1 MTISLT
7 QILNKENSIGD
18 AVGKALILNLINQ
31 YKGERK
37 NFTQNELSTTL
48 SNLSTTQ
55 LGRYYCYVGLQQW
68 LQRYFAISQ
77 AYYQQAQASL
87 SKLFNEVTNT
97 SHVEESF
104 AKLAPLPLEFKEA
117 LEYFS
122 FFPCTEDSLDSMEAA
137 RDALKEGLIEVLCF
151 NKSIELIEEV
161 IKLDISSIFTKNMER
176 FNSYIQK
183 FNNEVKYLIKNLTGD
198 EAERRK
204 KRLIVLTV
212 FPTINLKALEPKKHS
227 VDKTRILIRD
237 LTTFASDPGAVMKTL
252 KLFL

>member
-1 MTISLT
+1 M
-7 QILNKENSIGD
+7 QIINKEKSIGD
-18 AVGKALILNLINQ
+18 AVGKGLILNLINE

-37 NFTQNELSTTL
+37 SLPQKELGIQLSELTQAQLS
-48 SNLSTTQ
+48 
-55 LGRYYCYVGLQQW
+55 RYYCYVGLQQW

-77 AYYQQAQASL
+77 AYYQQAQAAL

-97 SHVEESF
+97 SYVEESF
-104 AKLAPLPLEFKEA
+104 TKLAPLPLKFKET

-137 RDALKEGLIEVLCF
+137 QDALREGLIEVLCF

-161 IKLDISSIFTKNMER
+161 IKLDISSIFIKNMER
-176 FNSYIQK
+176 FNSYVNE
-183 FNNEVKYLIKNLTGD
+183 FNNEVKYLIKNLTGNV
-198 EAERRK
+198 EERAK
-204 KRLIVLTV
+204 KAATVLTV
-212 FPTINLKALEPKKHS
+212 FPKINLKALEPKKYS

-237 LTTFASDPGAVMKTL
+237 LTAFSSDPGAVMKTL